1 MGDEGIREIALKIF
15 NEGLTWNDARFE
27 YGVKI
32 VNGNTVPAIAE
43 KTLRNKVM
51 QLCQTD
57 PEVSK
62 AFYRYSTTKKQK
74 RTNVNVPAVIIAMIQ
89 NSMSLSETAQLL
101 NERYNISI
109 TKDTLK
115 TLVKN
120 ELKKSDNKILAELL
134 KSHNI
139 RMKSK
144 SSILT
149 PSEFSKIATG
159 VNLYIDEHPNYTEE
173 LVSEKDVIES
183 EIERIKSLLAEIE
196 HLKSTG
202 MSEKQIC
209 KFKGWGHE
217 QIKRQRRYLKNY
229 ELIIA
234 HHKNNP
240 SIQSSAENLVKIP
253 ARGPTE
259 NPEDR

>member
-15 NEGLTWNDARFE
+15 NEGLTWKDARFE

-32 VNGNTVPAIAE
+32 VDGNTVPAIAE

-57 PEVSK
+57 PEVAKSFSK
-62 AFYRYSTTKKQK
+62 YSTTKKQK

-89 NSMSLSETAQLL
+89 NSISLSEMAQWL
-101 NERYNISI
+101 NQKYNINI

-120 ELKKSDNKILAELL
+120 EIKKTDNEILAELL
-134 KSHNI
+134 KSHNS

-144 SSILT
+144 DTMLT
-149 PSEFSKIATG
+149 SSEFSRIASS
-159 VNLYIDEHPNYTEE
+159 VDLYIEEHPDYTEE

-202 MSEKQIC
+202 MSENQIC
-209 KFKGWGHE
+209 KLKGWGHE

-234 HHKNNP
+234 NHKNNP

-253 ARGPTE
+253 AGGSTE
-259 NPEDR
+259 DPGNR